1 MKKSALIYSLI
12 YFIIS
17 SNFVFAQTCNVPDNI
32 YQNNFDR
39 IISSSSYDFGQS
51 FTAPCNG
58 SVQSISV
65 FTSEVTAPVTGT
77 LNIYNVVPF
86 SVVDTVEPVYQ
97 QPINWETSSSVVHQ
111 ITELS
116 TPFPV
121 VSGQQYTFIITGTVG
136 RVSYQSHNFLQYSDG
151 KFMSRNPSTSNWVR
165 DSGRSHKFQ
174 VHFTDVIAPEAQ
186 CKNATIYLDENGQA
200 TLNPIDVDDNT
211 PGGVVNRSV
220 YPNTFNCNDLGAN
233 QVTLTLNDI
242 ALNYD
247 SCETTITVAD
257 NLPPVNT
264 SCPDNI
270 VVNNCGLAPVTYD
283 IPTFT
288 DNCGIESVVRIAGL
302 ESGSIFPINQTTT
315 VTYRATDNSG
325 NITDCSFTVRPQDIV
340 PPTVSGI
347 PENQTINVTDSCEG
361 FIPAYTPSVS
371 DNCPGVMT
379 NQTTGIAG
387 TGPFPIGTTV
397 NTFEFTDLGGNVTT
411 ESFSVTV
418 IDSSPPIITGIP
430 EDQTIYLSDDCEGF
444 ISPYTFQIT
453 DNCPGVTYIQTSG
466 ISDDGPFPV
475 GTTINTFEFTDA
487 GGNVTTE
494 SFTVTVVDSAPNA
507 VCQDINIELDS
518 NGSATVSTADINNGS
533 FDNCSIASLSFSA
546 LSFNGATSNTDP
558 TDVYFGNNLT
568 YYLHQY
574 SFVAPVTAEYEFIFN
589 GTSSDNQ
596 GIVMILWDDIP
607 VRNSGSIETRPEAH
621 GNTLT
626 DAVTVRANG
635 GQFVFGTESFNLIG
649 GETYYFDITTN
660 TPGSTVTYQGNVL
673 IKNTAL
679 NFSCNPGVYPVEL
692 IVEDNNGLTSNCT
705 ATITVTEQILVF
717 ENCPTDQTFS
727 VDNSDSCTA
736 TITYIEPTL
745 VSAPCGSSVVQTAGL
760 PSGSD
765 FPIGD
770 TYMEFA
776 AINGLGDTIASCSF
790 TYTVNSGS
798 SPCDYGRP
806 FITTWV
812 TNEQGDGEDDE
823 ILIPT
828 IGGGYNYTVDWG
840 DGNIISGY
848 TGDALYQYNT
858 EGTYIVKIYG
868 DFPRYFSIGGP
879 GNPNLPNRKLK
890 EINQWGDIQWQFMD
904 NAFQRCETL
913 QVLANDTPDLSNVT
927 SLKDMFAF
935 CYGLGNEDEGATNDS
950 WNDWDVSNILTMDRM
965 FMISLTFNQDISNWN
980 VSNVTSMSQMFLGA
994 QKFNQEIGGA
1004 NGWDVSSVTNMS
1016 QMFAFTDDFDQDIGS
1031 WDISNVTEM
1040 SLFFNQAN
1048 VMSLEN
1054 YDATLIGWATDNS
1067 GMAGDGDDDIPS
1079 NITFHGGLNQYCDA
1093 YAARA
1098 SLINDYTWNI
1108 TDEGV
1113 ASSCDYFITTWQTTQ
1128 ANESIT
1134 IYINLDDFPSEA
1146 YSYTID
1152 WGDGN
1157 TDTNVSTNMSH
1168 QYALSGNHFVRI
1180 SGAFPQITQGGDTSN
1195 AAKLQAINNWG
1206 TNSWESMQGA
1216 FQGCSNVQLLATDS
1230 PDLSLV
1236 ISTDYMFYGCQNFT
1250 GHDSMNNWD
1259 MSSILT
1265 MRQMFAT
1272 ATNFNANIS
1281 GWNVSEV
1288 TDMFGLFIVASSF
1301 DQDISGWNVG
1311 NVTNMESMFNLASSF
1326 NKNISGWN
1334 VSKVKNMENMFY
1346 SAAAFN
1352 QEIGGWNVG
1361 LVENMRSM
1369 FNEAS
1374 DFNGDISNWNVENVL
1389 VTDTMFRNATSFNQ
1403 DLGGW
1408 NVSSVTNMY
1417 EMFAGAI
1424 AFDQN
1429 LGEWDISALS
1439 TANGTLGA
1447 SGMFNGVTLSRNNY
1461 DALLIG
1467 WSTLDTSVGET
1478 QIPTNIL
1485 FSGGNSY
1492 YCAEEARN
1500 ILTETSGN
1508 GGYAWTI
1515 TDNGLDPTCST
1526 EYFIT
1531 TWEVAANET
1540 ITIPTTG
1547 TGYNYQVDWNYND
1560 ANGFNS
1566 GGNYSGN
1573 ATSAQYTETR
1583 TYKIA
1588 IRGDFPRIY
1597 FNGAADNDKIIEIN
1611 QWGLIAWSS
1620 MFAAFAGCSNLDL
1633 KAQDIPDLSNVDD
1646 MFFMFTSCTS
1656 LNGSTANWAWDVSTI
1671 TDMRSVFSDTP
1682 NFVANISI
1690 SSWDTSNVEL
1700 MKSMF
1705 SGASSFNQPI
1715 GSWDTSNVSSM
1726 STMFANATSFNQN
1739 IGSWD
1744 LSSIDDENEG
1754 LFTMFDGVTLSTDI
1768 YDAILIGWATDDS
1781 GVAGDGIDDIP
1792 SNDQF
1797 DGGNSRYCAAEDA
1810 WNTLNTNFSWNIT
1823 DDGRSCNDSDFFITT
1838 WGVDDNDKSVTIP
1851 TTGTGYNYTVNWGDG
1866 NYSFNQTGDA
1876 SHIYDSEGIYQ
1887 ISISGG
1893 FPRIYFY
1900 DRVDTKEKIT
1910 EINQWGTGVWSSMR
1924 RAFSGCINLDV
1935 TASDTPNLSNTDTL
1949 FHMFSSCSSL
1959 DGSSANWAWDVSTI
1973 TDMISLFAASSF
1985 NINISGW
1992 NVSNVED
1999 MSGMFQANTHFNQPI
2014 EAWDVGNV
2022 REMGSMFNGATAF
2035 NQTVNGWDVSNVQDM
2050 YAMFKSASSFNQF
2063 LGDWNVSSVKDMSDM
2078 FKDATA
2084 FNQNLGTWDISS
2096 LTIADGDLGAA
2107 RMFNGVQLSIENYD
2121 ALLIGWSTLDAGETQ
2136 IPTNITFSGGDS
2148 AYCEGATAKALLIE
2162 NSPAGYG
2169 WNITSDGGEL
2179 CGEFLTTWRT
2189 TETNESIT
2197 IYTSSSEES
2206 DLPDEVTPLTY
2217 NYNIY
2222 WGDGSEDL
2230 NVTGNISHTYL
2241 VPGDYQVNI
2250 EGVFPHITPANFYE
2264 DTDHAKKLI
2273 SIDKW
2278 GNIEWK
2284 SMYYSFAHCGNMDI
2298 KATDAPNLSQVTNMQ
2313 AMFGAC
2319 YELKSPDLSGW
2330 DVSTI
2335 ENMRYAFIEANLFN
2349 SDITNWN
2356 VSNVT
2361 DMAFMFA
2368 DALAFNQDISNWD
2381 VSSVE
2386 TMDNMF
2392 QEAINFNQDLNSWDV
2407 SSVTNMEAMFYGA
2420 TTFNGN
2426 ISSWNVSNVVKM
2438 TAMFTT
2444 ATNFDQDLSTWD
2456 IGKIETVNGSGF
2468 GSMTSMFI
2476 DAGMSVANYDATLI
2490 GWATDSSG
2498 SEGDGIDDIPSNV
2511 YLNATVGYCLSAS
2524 DRQNLIINYGWNID
2538 DGDID
2543 PNCGIVKVSPK
2554 IYLQGA
2560 SLNPNTGEETLMR
2573 DDLRIGGLIPTTS
2586 PYADNLTCDISV
2598 FNDGGSTGTGSIDK
2612 NIVDWIWIE
2621 LRATN
2626 DNTNILYS
2634 QSALLQRDGDIV
2646 DIDGISSVS
2655 IKMPEGEY
2663 YISIKHRNHL
2673 GIMTANAYFLS
2684 DVTTQLDFKNG
2695 NVIPHGTNALTSF
2708 GIPSGELAM
2717 WAGNANGDAIIQ
2729 YSGTNPDTPNIL
2741 SLVLN
2746 APGNF
2751 LNFPTY
2757 SVNDYQNN
2765 DINMDGNIQYSGI
2778 NPDAPFILQNVL
2790 THPGNFLNFS
2800 TYQITEQI
2808 PGN

>member
-39 IISSSSYDFGQS
+39 IISSSFYDFGQS

-97 QPINWETSSSVVHQ
+97 QPITWETSSSVVHQ

-136 RVSYQSHNFLQYSDG
+136 RVSYQSHNFLQYSEG

-200 TLNPIDVDDNT
+200 TLNPLDVDDNT

-220 YPNTFNCNDLGAN
+220 YPNTFNCSNLGTN
-233 QVTLTLNDI
+233 EVTLTVNDI

-247 SCETTITVAD
+247 SCETTVTVVD

-288 DNCGIESVVRIAGL
+288 DNCSIQSVVRIAGL

-340 PPTVSGI
+340 PPSVSGI
-347 PENQTINVTDSCEG
+347 PEDQIINISDSDSCEG
-361 FIPAYTPSVS
+361 FITAYTPSVT
-371 DNCPGVMT
+371 DNCPGVIT
-379 NQTTGIAG
+379 EQTAGISG
-387 TGPFPIGTTV
+387 TGPFPVGTTV
-397 NTFEFTDLGGNVTT
+397 NTFKFTDIGGNVTT

-418 IDSSPPIITGIP
+418 IDNSPPIITGIP
-430 EDQTIYLSDDCEGF
+430 DDQTIYLSDDCDGF

-453 DNCPGVTYIQTSG
+453 DNCPGTTYIQTSG
-466 ISDDGPFPV
+466 MSDNGPFPV

-507 VCQDINIELDS
+507 YCQDISVALDF
-518 NGSATVSTADINNGS
+518 NGLATVTTADINNGS

-568 YYLHQY
+568 YYFHQY

-607 VRNSGSIETRPEAH
+607 VRNSGSIATRPEAH

-626 DAVTVRANG
+626 DAVTVRGNG
-635 GQFVFGTESFNLIG
+635 GLFVFGTESFNLIG

-673 IKNTAL
+673 IKNAEL

-705 ATITVTEQILVF
+705 ATITVTEQVLAF
-717 ENCPTDQTFS
+717 ETCPTDQTFS

-736 TITYIEPTL
+736 TITYDEPTL
-745 VSAPCGSSVVQTAGL
+745 VSASCGSSVVQTAGL

-776 AINGLGDTIASCSF
+776 AINGLGETIASCSF
-790 TYTVNSGS
+790 IYTVESGS
-798 SPCDYGRP
+798 SPCSNGRP
-806 FITTWV
+806 FITTWR

-848 TGDALYQYNT
+848 TGDALHQYSA
-858 EGTYIVKIYG
+858 EGDYTVRIYG
-868 DFPRYFSIGGP
+868 DFPRFFSIGGP
-879 GNPNLPNRKLK
+879 GNSNLPNRKLK
-890 EINQWGDIQWQFMD
+890 EINQWGDIEWQSMD
-904 NAFQRCETL
+904 SAFKRCETIE
-913 QVLANDTPDLSNVT
+913 VLANDTPDLSNVT
-927 SLKDMFAF
+927 SLKSMFEA
-935 CYGLGNEDEGATNDS
+935 CYGVGSTANDS
-950 WNDWDVSNILTMDRM
+950 WNDWDVSNILTMNSM
-965 FMISLTFNQDISNWN
+965 FMISLNFNQDITNWN
-980 VSNVTSMSQMFLGA
+980 VSNVNNMSQMFFGA
-994 QKFNQEIGGA
+994 QKFNHEIGGA
-1004 NGWDVSSVTNMS
+1004 NGWDVSSVTTMFG
-1016 QMFAFTDDFDQDIGS
+1016 MFAFTDDFDQDLGS

-1048 VMSLEN
+1048 AMSLEN

-1067 GMAGDGDDDIPS
+1067 GMSGDNVDDIPS

-1098 SLINDYTWNI
+1098 SLINDYSWNI
-1108 TDEGV
+1108 TDEGL

-1157 TDTNVSTNMSH
+1157 IDTNVSTNMSH
-1168 QYALSGNHFVRI
+1168 QYALPGNHFVRI

-1259 MSSILT
+1259 MSTILS
-1265 MRQMFAT
+1265 MRQMFST

-1288 TDMFGLFIVASSF
+1288 TDMFGLFLVASSF

-1352 QEIGGWNVG
+1352 QEIGDWNVG

-1374 DFNGDISNWNVENVL
+1374 SFNGDISNWNVENVL

-1408 NVSSVTNMY
+1408 NVSSVTNIY

-1429 LGEWDISALS
+1429 LGAWDISALS

-1447 SGMFNGVTLSRNNY
+1447 AGMFNGVQLSIENY

-1492 YCAEEARN
+1492 YC
-1500 ILTETSGN
+1500 
-1508 GGYAWTI
+1508 
-1515 TDNGLDPTCST
+1515 
-1526 EYFIT
+1526 
-1531 TWEVAANET
+1531 
-1540 ITIPTTG
+1540 
-1547 TGYNYQVDWNYND
+1547 
-1560 ANGFNS
+1560 
-1566 GGNYSGN
+1566 
-1573 ATSAQYTETR
+1573 
-1583 TYKIA
+1583 
-1588 IRGDFPRIY
+1588 
-1597 FNGAADNDKIIEIN
+1597 
-1611 QWGLIAWSS
+1611 
-1620 MFAAFAGCSNLDL
+1620 
-1633 KAQDIPDLSNVDD
+1633 
-1646 MFFMFTSCTS
+1646 
-1656 LNGSTANWAWDVSTI
+1656 
-1671 TDMRSVFSDTP
+1671 
-1682 NFVANISI
+1682 
-1690 SSWDTSNVEL
+1690 
-1700 MKSMF
+1700 
-1705 SGASSFNQPI
+1705 
-1715 GSWDTSNVSSM
+1715 
-1726 STMFANATSFNQN
+1726 
-1739 IGSWD
+1739 
-1744 LSSIDDENEG
+1744 EG
-1754 LFTMFDGVTLSTDI
+1754 
-1768 YDAILIGWATDDS
+1768 
-1781 GVAGDGIDDIP
+1781 
-1792 SNDQF
+1792 
-1797 DGGNSRYCAAEDA
+1797 E
-1810 WNTLNTNFSWNIT
+1810 
-1823 DDGRSCNDSDFFITT
+1823 
-1838 WGVDDNDKSVTIP
+1838 
-1851 TTGTGYNYTVNWGDG
+1851 
-1866 NYSFNQTGDA
+1866 
-1876 SHIYDSEGIYQ
+1876 
-1887 ISISGG
+1887 
-1893 FPRIYFY
+1893 
-1900 DRVDTKEKIT
+1900 
-1910 EINQWGTGVWSSMR
+1910 
-1924 RAFSGCINLDV
+1924 
-1935 TASDTPNLSNTDTL
+1935 
-1949 FHMFSSCSSL
+1949 
-1959 DGSSANWAWDVSTI
+1959 
-1973 TDMISLFAASSF
+1973 
-1985 NINISGW
+1985 
-1992 NVSNVED
+1992 
-1999 MSGMFQANTHFNQPI
+1999 
-2014 EAWDVGNV
+2014 
-2022 REMGSMFNGATAF
+2022 
-2035 NQTVNGWDVSNVQDM
+2035 
-2050 YAMFKSASSFNQF
+2050 
-2063 LGDWNVSSVKDMSDM
+2063 
-2078 FKDATA
+2078 
-2084 FNQNLGTWDISS
+2084 
-2096 LTIADGDLGAA
+2096 
-2107 RMFNGVQLSIENYD
+2107 
-2121 ALLIGWSTLDAGETQ
+2121 
-2136 IPTNITFSGGDS
+2136 
-2148 AYCEGATAKALLIE
+2148 
-2162 NSPAGYG
+2162 
-2169 WNITSDGGEL
+2169 
-2179 CGEFLTTWRT
+2179 
-2189 TETNESIT
+2189 
-2197 IYTSSSEES
+2197 
-2206 DLPDEVTPLTY
+2206 
-2217 NYNIY
+2217 
-2222 WGDGSEDL
+2222 
-2230 NVTGNISHTYL
+2230 
-2241 VPGDYQVNI
+2241 
-2250 EGVFPHITPANFYE
+2250 
-2264 DTDHAKKLI
+2264 
-2273 SIDKW
+2273 
-2278 GNIEWK
+2278 
-2284 SMYYSFAHCGNMDI
+2284 
-2298 KATDAPNLSQVTNMQ
+2298 
-2313 AMFGAC
+2313 
-2319 YELKSPDLSGW
+2319 
-2330 DVSTI
+2330 
-2335 ENMRYAFIEANLFN
+2335 
-2349 SDITNWN
+2349 
-2356 VSNVT
+2356 
-2361 DMAFMFA
+2361 
-2368 DALAFNQDISNWD
+2368 
-2381 VSSVE
+2381 
-2386 TMDNMF
+2386 
-2392 QEAINFNQDLNSWDV
+2392 
-2407 SSVTNMEAMFYGA
+2407 
-2420 TTFNGN
+2420 
-2426 ISSWNVSNVVKM
+2426 
-2438 TAMFTT
+2438 
-2444 ATNFDQDLSTWD
+2444 
-2456 IGKIETVNGSGF
+2456 
-2468 GSMTSMFI
+2468 
-2476 DAGMSVANYDATLI
+2476 
-2490 GWATDSSG
+2490 
-2498 SEGDGIDDIPSNV
+2498 
-2511 YLNATVGYCLSAS
+2511 S
-2524 DRQNLIINYGWNID
+2524 DRQNLISNYGWNID
-2538 DGDID
+2538 DGGVDS
-2543 PNCGIVKVSPK
+2543 NCEIIKVSPK
-2554 IYLQGA
+2554 VYLQGA

-2573 DDLRIGGLIPTTS
+2573 DDLRVGGLIPTTS
-2586 PYADNLTCDISV
+2586 PYTDNLTCDISV

-2621 LRATN
+2621 LRAAN

-2646 DIDGISSVS
+2646 DVDGISSVS

-2663 YISIKHRNHL
+2663 FIAIKHRNHL

-2684 DVTTQLDFKNG
+2684 DVTTQLNFKNG
-2695 NVIPHGTNALTSF
+2695 DIITNGTNALTSF
-2708 GIPSGELAM
+2708 GTPSGNLAM

-2741 SLVLN
+2741 SSVLN

-2778 NPDAPFILQNVL
+2778 NPDTPFILQNVL

-2808 PGN
+2808 PEN